1 MKEEASLSQSQIE
14 RQRATFIANGGSIVM
29 VRVKESG
36 EIIEELKAKNQG
48 RTVEEWVKLD
58 SKRMKGRKK

>member
-1 MKEEASLSQSQIE
+1 MKPEATLTQSQIE
-14 RQRATFIANGGSIVM
+14 RQRSAFIANGGSIVM

-48 RTVEEWVKLD
+48 RTVEEWTKLD
-58 SKRMKGRKK
+58 SKLMRKKK

>member
-1 MKEEASLSQSQIE
+1 MTEATLTQSQIE
-14 RQRATFIANGGSIVM
+14 RQRKIFIPKGGRIEFI
-29 VRVKESG
+29 RVKESG

>member
-1 MKEEASLSQSQIE
+1 MKSEATLTQSQID
-14 RQRATFIANGGSIVM
+14 RQRSTFIANGGSIEM

-48 RTVEEWVKLD
+48 RTVEEWTKLD
-58 SKRMKGRKK
+58 SKLMKGKRK

>member
-1 MKEEASLSQSQIE
+1 MKPEATLTQSQID
-14 RQRATFIANGGSIVM
+14 RQRKIFLASGGSIEM

-48 RTVEEWVKLD
+48 RTVEEWHSGDIRRLKE
-58 SKRMKGRKK
+58 RKK